1 MDNVKKYGLKEQVAL
16 LPLSPGVYQFLD
28 KNGTIIYVGKAKSLR
43 KRVSSYFMQN
53 KEHSAKVQVL
63 VRQIAA
69 IRHIV
74 VDTETDALLL
84 ENSLIK
90 TLQPRYNIL
99 LKDDKTYPWIV
110 VRREPFPRVQST
122 RILNRDGSQYFGP
135 YGSVMMQRSI
145 LEFIREVIPLR
156 TCSLNLSPTAI
167 AKGRYSV
174 CLQYHLGNCKGPCVG
189 AQSEE
194 EYDALV
200 DMTVSILKG
209 DLRPV
214 RTYLEKEMEAAAQNL
229 KFEVAQRYKTRL
241 DALDNYSSKSVIVSA
256 RIVNVDVFSLLV
268 DDDVA
273 YCNFLRIRHG
283 SVVGVYTIRLTT
295 GIDTDPAQ
303 MLTLA
308 IQHIAETIA
317 GTLAKEVIVP
327 YLPSAAQLFD
337 GVTFTVPKRGE
348 KLDLLEFSL
357 KSARI
362 YRAEQLKNLE
372 IKNPERHTERLMA
385 TMQKELHLDRPPRHI
400 ECFDN
405 SNLQG
410 TNPVASCVV
419 FRDGKPSRKEYRH
432 FNIKTVIG
440 ADDFASMR
448 EIVFRRYSRLIAE
461 GAELPDLIIVDGGK
475 GQLSSAYAVLC
486 ELGIEKQVPIV
497 GLAKRIEEIFF
508 PGDPMPYYLSRT
520 GEPLK
525 VVCHIRDEAHRFR
538 DGKPSRKEYRHFNI
552 KTVIGADD
560 FASMRE
566 IVFRRYSRLIAEG
579 AELPDLIIV
588 DGGKGQLSSAYAVLC
603 ELGIEKQVPIVGL
616 AKRIE
621 EIFFP
626 GDPMPYYLSR
636 TGEPLKVVCHIRD
649 EAHRFGITFHR
660 QKRSKG
666 FIHSELENIEGV
678 GPKTIELLLRHF
690 RTVEKIRTAPAEEL
704 SALVGPAKAA
714 RLLVHFGRQ

>member
-1 MDNVKKYGLKEQVAL
+1 M
-16 LPLSPGVYQFLD
+16 
-28 KNGTIIYVGKAKSLR
+28 
-43 KRVSSYFMQN
+43 
-53 KEHSAKVQVL
+53 
-63 VRQIAA
+63 
-69 IRHIV
+69 
-74 VDTETDALLL
+74 
-84 ENSLIK
+84 
-90 TLQPRYNIL
+90 
-99 LKDDKTYPWIV
+99 
-110 VRREPFPRVQST
+110 RREPFPRVQST

-156 TCSLNLSPTAI
+156 TCSLNLSPAAI

-214 RTYLEKEMEAAAQNL
+214 RTYLEKEMEAAARNL

-256 RIVNVDVFSLLV
+256 RIVDVDVFSLLV

-432 FNIKTVIG
+432 FNIKTVEG
-440 ADDFASMR
+440 PDDYASMR
-448 EIVFRRYSRLIAE
+448 EVVFRRYSRLQEE
-461 GAELPDLIIVDGGK
+461 GAELPDLIIADGGK
-475 GQLSSAYAVLC
+475 GQMGIIHEVL
-486 ELGIEKQVPIV
+486 EYLGLDIPVA
-497 GLAKRIEEIFF
+497 GLAKNDRHRTSELLCGYPPVLGGIRPTSPLFHFLAHIQEE
-508 PGDPMPYYLSRT
+508 
-520 GEPLK
+520 
-525 VVCHIRDEAHRFR
+525 VHRF
-538 DGKPSRKEYRHFNI
+538 
-552 KTVIGADD
+552 
-560 FASMRE
+560 
-566 IVFRRYSRLIAEG
+566 
-579 AELPDLIIV
+579 
-588 DGGKGQLSSAYAVLC
+588 AV
-603 ELGIEKQVPIVGL
+603 
-616 AKRIE
+616 
-621 EIFFP
+621 
-626 GDPMPYYLSR
+626 S
-636 TGEPLKVVCHIRD
+636 
-649 EAHRFGITFHR
+649 FHR
-660 QKRSKG
+660 QKRSKA
-666 FIHSELENIEGV
+666 FIHSELEQIEGI
-678 GPKTIELLLRHF
+678 GDKTIRTLLQHF
-690 RTVEKIRTAPAEEL
+690 RSVAKVKAAPAEEL
-704 SALVGPAKAA
+704 SALVGPAKAKKIRA
-714 RLLVHFGRQ
+714 FFEK

>member
-28 KNGTIIYVGKAKSLR
+28 KNGAIIYVGKAKSLR

-156 TCSLNLSPTAI
+156 TCSLNLSPAAI

-214 RTYLEKEMEAAAQNL
+214 RTYLEKEMEAAARNL

-256 RIVNVDVFSLLV
+256 RIVDVDVFSLLV

-385 TMQKELHLDRPPRHI
+385 AMQKELHLDRPPRHI

-432 FNIKTVIG
+432 FNIKTVEG
-440 ADDFASMR
+440 PDDYASMR
-448 EIVFRRYSRLIAE
+448 EVVYRRYSRLQAE
-461 GAELPDLIIVDGGK
+461 GAELPDLIIADGGK
-475 GQLSSAYAVLC
+475 GQVGIIHEVL
-486 ELGIEKQVPIV
+486 EALGLDIPIA
-497 GLAKRIEEIFF
+497 GLAKDDRH
-508 PGDPMPYYLSRT
+508 RT
-520 GEPLK
+520 AELYCGYPPLL
-525 VVCHIRDEAHRFR
+525 VGLRPTSPLFHFLASIQDEVHRF
-538 DGKPSRKEYRHFNI
+538 
-552 KTVIGADD
+552 A
-560 FASMRE
+560 
-566 IVFRRYSRLIAEG
+566 
-579 AELPDLIIV
+579 
-588 DGGKGQLSSAYAVLC
+588 
-603 ELGIEKQVPIVGL
+603 
-616 AKRIE
+616 
-621 EIFFP
+621 
-626 GDPMPYYLSR
+626 
-636 TGEPLKVVCHIRD
+636 
-649 EAHRFGITFHR
+649 ITFHR
-660 QKRSKG
+660 QKRSKE
-666 FIHSELENIEGV
+666 FIHSELEQIEGV
-678 GPKTIELLLRHF
+678 GAKTVSTLLAHF
-690 RTVEKIRTAPAEEL
+690 RSVAKVRAANIGEL
-704 SALVGPAKAA
+704 SALVGSA
-714 RLLVHFGRQ
+714 RAQRIYSFFHPEQ